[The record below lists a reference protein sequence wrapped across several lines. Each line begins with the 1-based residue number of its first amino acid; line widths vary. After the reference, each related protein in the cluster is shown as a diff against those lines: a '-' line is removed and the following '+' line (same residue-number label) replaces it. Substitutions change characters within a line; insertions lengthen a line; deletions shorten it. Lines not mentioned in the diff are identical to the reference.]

1 MGNKKHEY
9 KPHPFRQILKAYGIT
24 VGMVAEYLKMSYPYV
39 ANMLSGKLKMSLKA
53 QLGMKKLVDRIQNP
67 VFEDDVVTSEGKGKK
82 DTGRR
87 SSASLFFN

>member
-39 ANMLSGKLKMSLKA
+39 ANMLIGKLKMSLKA
-53 QLGMKKLVDRIQNP
+53 EVRLQKLVDRLQNP
-67 VFEDDVVTSEGKGKK
+67 VFEDEALTP
-82 DTGRR
+82 
-87 SSASLFFN
+87 